1 MKLHIYNP
9 HYIFDHI
16 FDNLSFVLTKN
27 KINHV
32 LTNEIDYDDESKLW
46 ISIWNDE
53 NIRLPKN
60 YIVFNTEPLKR
71 EYWFNILK
79 NRILNS
85 KFCIDY
91 SYTHSLFFDEWGFE
105 NYKIVPYGYCENNEI
120 IYNKYKIPDNE
131 DSKKDIDIL
140 FYGCLQ
146 ERRRIYLDELK
157 RFALENNL
165 NLVIRDNNLYGY
177 DEKCKIISRSKI
189 VLSIAHQENLNTND
203 MFRLSF
209 LASNRVFFLTE
220 KLGDKK
226 FEDKVDDH
234 FIFFND
240 VNDLK
245 NKILHYLIE
254 KPYERKMVCE
264 RIYSFL
270 KLEMDISKTFP
281 IEQIIGSIP

>member
-16 FDNLSFVLTKN
+16 FDNLSFVFTKN
-27 KINHV
+27 NINHV
-32 LTNEIDYDDESKLW
+32 LVREIDYVDESKLW

-60 YIVFNTEPLKR
+60 YILFNTEPLKR

-79 NRILNS
+79 KRILNS
-85 KFCIDY
+85 KLCIDY
-91 SYTHSLFFDEWGFE
+91 SYTHSLFFDEWGFT

-120 IYNKYKIPDNE
+120 VYNKYKIQDGCNE
-131 DSKKDIDIL
+131 NEKDIDIL
-140 FYGCLQ
+140 FYGCLL

-165 NLVIRDNNLYGY
+165 NLVIRDNNLYHY

-209 LASNRVFFLTE
+209 LASNKIFFLTE

-226 FEDKVDDH
+226 FEERVDDY
-234 FIFFND
+234 FVFFKD

-245 NKILHYLIE
+245 NKISHYLFE
-254 KPYERKMVCE
+254 KPEERKIVCE
-264 RIYSFL
+264 RIYNFL
-270 KLEMDISKTFP
+270 KEEMDISKTFP
-281 IEQIIGSIP
+281 IQQIIDLI

>member
-1 MKLHIYNP
+1 MELYIYNP

-27 KINHV
+27 KISHII
-32 LTNEIDYDDESKLW
+32 TNEIDYKDERKLW

-53 NIRLPKN
+53 NIKLPKN

-71 EYWFNILK
+71 EYWLDILK
-79 NRILNS
+79 KRILNS

-91 SYTHSLFFDEWGFE
+91 SYTHSLFFDEWGFS
-105 NYKIVPYGYCENNEI
+105 NYKIIPYGYCENNEV
-120 IYNKYKIPDNE
+120 IYNKYKTTDGDE
-131 DSKKDIDIL
+131 EKDIDIL

-157 RFALENNL
+157 TFAAEHNF
-165 NLVIRDNNLYGY
+165 NLVIRDNNLYHY

-189 VLSIAHQENLNTND
+189 VLSIAHRENLNTND

-209 LASNRVFFLTE
+209 LASNKIFFLTE
-220 KLGDKK
+220 KLGDSK
-226 FEDKVDDH
+226 FEDSVDDY
-234 FIFFND
+234 FIFFKGI
-240 VNDLK
+240 NDLK

-254 KPYERKMVCE
+254 KPDEREMVCD
-264 RIYSFL
+264 RIYNFL
-270 KLEMDISKTFP
+270 KQEMDISKTFP
-281 IEQIIGSIP
+281 IEKIVDLIHE